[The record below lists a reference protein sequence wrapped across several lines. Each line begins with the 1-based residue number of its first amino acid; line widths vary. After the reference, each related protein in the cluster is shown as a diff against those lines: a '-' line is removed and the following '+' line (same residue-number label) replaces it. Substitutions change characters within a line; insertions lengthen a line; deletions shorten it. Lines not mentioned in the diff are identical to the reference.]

1 MQKYNEGALSDL
13 RVIEMGQLLAGPFC
27 GQLLG
32 DFGAEVIKVEPPEI
46 GDPMRQW
53 GREKP
58 HGKSLWWPVIARNK
72 KSITVN
78 LRVEKGQQI
87 IKDLVQSTD
96 ILIENFRPGTLERW
110 NMSYET
116 LSEINPRLIMVR
128 VSGYGQTGPYSKRA
142 GFGAIGEAMGGL
154 RYVSGDP
161 STQPSRV
168 GISIGD
174 ELAAMHACMGALM
187 AIHARERTGKGQVVD
202 SAIYESVLNMMESLV
217 TEYNVAGYTR
227 ERTGPII
234 PNVAPSNI
242 FETKDNQMI
251 LIGANQDGVFSR
263 LCKIM
268 DQPELS
274 SNEKYSTHSARGK
287 NQKELDDLIDLA
299 VNYYKEKIEPQ
310 KKYRLPNEKERK
322 GITELINTLSTL
334 NNETSS
340 DDIQAIVFAIGKKL
354 QYENLREWFKG
365 LYETVLGQSEGPRM
379 GSFIKLYGIEQT
391 KKLLEDVIL
400 GNLVKE

>member
-1 MQKYNEGALSDL
+1 MNNMKKGALSDL

-32 DFGAEVIKVEPPEI
+32 DFGAEVIKVEPPGI

-58 HGKSLWWPVIARNK
+58 HGKSLWWPVVARNK

-78 LRVEKGQQI
+78 LRVEEGQKI
-87 IKDLVQSTD
+87 IKELVKNAD

-110 NMSYET
+110 NMSYEI

-154 RYVSGDP
+154 RYVSGDS

-187 AIHARERTGKGQVVD
+187 AVHARERTGKGQVVD

-217 TEYNVAGYTR
+217 TEHHVAGYTR

-242 FETKDNQMI
+242 FETSDQQMI
-251 LIGANQDGVFSR
+251 LIAANQDGVFSR
-263 LCKIM
+263 LCKVM
-268 DQPELS
+268 DRPELS
-274 SNEKYSTHSARGK
+274 SDERYSTHSARGK
-287 NQKELDDLIDLA
+287 NQQELDDLINNWTKTKSLKEVETLCNENGIPAGLIYKARDMIEDPHFKAREAIIDIEHPEFGLIKMQNVA
-299 VNYYKEKIEPQ
+299 PKLSRNPGEVRQVGPKLGEHNNYVFLDILKRTEDEMSAL
-310 KKYRLPNEKERK
+310 KKA
-322 GITELINTLSTL
+322 G
-334 NNETSS
+334 
-340 DDIQAIVFAIGKKL
+340 
-354 QYENLREWFKG
+354 
-365 LYETVLGQSEGPRM
+365 
-379 GSFIKLYGIEQT
+379 
-391 KKLLEDVIL
+391 VI
-400 GNLVKE
+400 

>member
-1 MQKYNEGALSDL
+1 MKKGALSDL

-58 HGKSLWWPVIARNK
+58 HGKSLWWPVVARNK

-78 LRVEKGQQI
+78 LRVEEGQKI
-87 IKDLVQSTD
+87 IKELVKDSD

-161 STQPSRV
+161 STQPSRM

-217 TEYNVAGYTR
+217 TEHHVAGYTR

-242 FETKDNQMI
+242 FETSDQQMI
-251 LIGANQDGVFSR
+251 LIAANQDGVFSR
-263 LCKIM
+263 LCKVM
-268 DQPELS
+268 DMPQLS
-274 SNEKYSTHSARGK
+274 SDERYSTHSARGK
-287 NQKELDDLIDLA
+287 NQQELDDLINDWTKTKSLKEVESLCNENGIPA
-299 VNYYKEKIEPQ
+299 GLIYKAKDMIEDPHFKAREAIIDIEHPEFGLIKMQNVAPKLSRNPGEVRQVGPKLGEHNNYVFLDILKRTEDEMRSLKEA
-310 KKYRLPNEKERK
+310 
-322 GITELINTLSTL
+322 G
-334 NNETSS
+334 
-340 DDIQAIVFAIGKKL
+340 
-354 QYENLREWFKG
+354 
-365 LYETVLGQSEGPRM
+365 
-379 GSFIKLYGIEQT
+379 
-391 KKLLEDVIL
+391 VI
-400 GNLVKE
+400 